1 MNLKYFYRFLFLLT
15 VILLYSCSGVS
26 ENNQDYPQIPIREIK
41 NKLNKNSSIIETLE
55 ASGTISIDSP
65 ELSNSASFDIK
76 LKKPDTVFVKIE
88 GPFGIN
94 VASALITRKD
104 FIYYNAQENKAIIG
118 PTNDLNIGAI
128 LRIKIS
134 FDELLNSFSGS
145 FIMDDN
151 LNDSSNAP
159 VENNAYVITEPNQL
173 YKRKYYIEPATF
185 TLSRYNL
192 LDNADK
198 SILDVNYSNYNKEV
212 SNNVTINFPTKIK
225 IYKAEKDQTVWL
237 EYGSKEINK
246 HTLTFKIKVP
256 KSAKVIKWE

>member
-1 MNLKYFYRFLFLLT
+1 MLIPIIF
-15 VILLYSCSGVS
+15 YSCSGVS
-26 ENNQDYPQIPIREIK
+26 ENNQDYPKIPIREIK
-41 NKLNKNSSIIETLE
+41 NKLNKNSSLIETLE

-76 LKKPDTVFVKIE
+76 LKKPDTIFVKIE

-145 FIMDDN
+145 FTMDDD

-159 VENNAYVITEPNQL
+159 VEDNAYVIIEHNQFF
-173 YKRKYYIEPATF
+173 KHKYYIEPTTF
-185 TLSRYNL
+185 TLSRYYL
-192 LDNADK
+192 LDNSDK
-198 SILDVNYSNYNKEV
+198 SILEVNYSKYNKEV

-225 IYKAEKDQTVWL
+225 IFKAEKDQTVWL
-237 EYGSKEINK
+237 EYGDKEINK
-246 HTLTFKIKVP
+246 HSMTFKIKIP